1 MTYDF
6 IIVGAGSSGCVLADR
21 LSRSGRHKVLLI
33 ESGPSDRNPLIDM
46 PRGFGKTLLDG
57 RLTWTYV
64 AAKTGGY
71 NEPEYWVRGKVI
83 GGSSSV
89 NGMIYVR
96 GQPSDY
102 DEWEAS
108 GCTGWG
114 WQDLKR
120 AFLAIEDHELGASD
134 MRGSGG
140 PLRVTLHARREP
152 VCEAMIAA
160 AAQAGIPTVQDLNAI
175 NGPGFGYQ
183 PRTIWKGR
191 RQSAAK
197 AFLRP
202 ALARDNLTVLG
213 ETDVLHLTFEGSRV
227 TGVRVRDANG
237 ERDLAGRETILSAG
251 ALNSPTLLQRS
262 GIGPGAHLK
271 RVGVDVRVDAPGV
284 GHNMREHRLLR
295 AQFRLRHG
303 SNNGAFRGLGLL
315 RSLISYGLAGRG
327 PLTSAAFEVG
337 GFIRTEPGGAR
348 PDAQLGM
355 GPMSI
360 DSSTPG
366 FALEKE
372 DGALCGGYVMRPE
385 SRGSI
390 LITGPDI
397 AAPAE
402 IDPNYL
408 ATDYDKRVSVAL
420 FRTIRE
426 IFRQPALAP
435 FVVGETDP
443 GDAVET
449 DDEIIDAFHRI
460 GASGYHAAG
469 TCRMGDDAAS
479 VVDTRLRVRGVSGLR
494 VVDISVMP
502 SLVSGNT
509 NAPAMAMAWRAADL
523 IEEDMAADE
532 RAA

>member
-21 LSRSGRHKVLLI
+21 LTRSGRHKVLLI
-33 ESGPSDRNPLIDM
+33 ESGPDDKNPLIDM
-46 PRGFGKTLLDG
+46 PRGFGKTLVEG
-57 RLTWTYV
+57 KLTWAYV
-64 AAKTGGY
+64 AAKTGGH
-71 NEPEYWVRGKVI
+71 NEPEYWVRGKVL

-89 NGMIYVR
+89 NGMVYVR

-102 DEWEAS
+102 DEWEAA

-114 WQDLKR
+114 WRDLKH

-134 MRGSGG
+134 MRGAGG
-140 PLRVTLHARREP
+140 PLHVTLHRRREP
-152 VCEAMIAA
+152 VCEAMIGAA
-160 AAQAGIPTVQDLNAI
+160 AELGIPTAEDLNAI
-175 NGPGFGYQ
+175 DGPGFGYQ
-183 PRTIWKGR
+183 PRTIWRGR

-202 ALARDNLTVLG
+202 AQARPNLTVITG
-213 ETDVLHLTFEGSRV
+213 TDVLRLLFEGSRV
-227 TGVRVRDANG
+227 IGVQVRDSAG
-237 ERDLAGRETILSAG
+237 ERDIRAHETILSAG

-262 GIGPGAHLK
+262 GIGPGDHLK
-271 RVGVDVRVDAPGV
+271 KVGVEVRLDAPGV

-295 AQFRLRHG
+295 AQYRLRKG
-303 SNNGAFRGLGLL
+303 SNNAAFRGLGLA
-315 RSLISYGLAGRG
+315 RSLLSYALAGRG

-337 GFIRTEPGGAR
+337 GFVRTEPGKGR

-360 DSSTPG
+360 DASTPG
-366 FALEKE
+366 FALERE
-372 DGALCGGYVMRPE
+372 PGALCGGYVMRPE
-385 SRGSI
+385 SQGSI
-390 LITGPDI
+390 LIAGPDFET
-397 AAPAE
+397 PAH

-408 ATDYDKRVSVAL
+408 ATDYDRRVSVAL
-420 FRTIRE
+420 FRTIRD

-435 FVVGETDP
+435 FVVGETGP
-443 GDAVET
+443 GDTVES

-469 TCRMGDDAAS
+469 TCRMGSDDAS
-479 VVDTRLRVRGVSGLR
+479 VVDTKLRVRGVSGLR

-523 IEEDMAADE
+523 ILEDASSPA
-532 RAA
+532 